1 MWAILHILS
10 GEYLKVY
17 YSENGFCYAFDVMWK
32 YKREAKRYLSC
43 LEDLGCPISNLINDP
58 SYNYFN
64 IKELQIIKLPKKE
77 IQNVKI
83 KK

>member
-1 MWAILHILS
+1 
-10 GEYLKVY
+10 
-17 YSENGFCYAFDVMWK
+17 MWK